1 MSSIPRK
8 LSVNDRTQAVVWA
21 MGQDWIEMSPGP
33 LPIRGRRRLTTGAP
47 LLAEG
52 GRRSG
57 RPGTTLRDDP
67 WSRDRWPWRPV
78 TRPPRAGIIPRT
90 CRLSRAGLFLTLL
103 CGPR

>member
-1 MSSIPRK
+1 MSSILRK

-78 TRPPRAGIIPRT
+78 TRPSRLGIIPRT
-90 CRLSRAGLFLTLL
+90 CRLSFLTLL